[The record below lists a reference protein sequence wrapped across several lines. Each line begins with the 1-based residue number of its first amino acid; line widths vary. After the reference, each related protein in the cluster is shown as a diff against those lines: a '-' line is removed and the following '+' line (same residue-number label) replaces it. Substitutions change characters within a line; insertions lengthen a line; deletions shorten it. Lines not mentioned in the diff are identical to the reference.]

1 MNVRR
6 KSEGRSSQAPSGYI
20 CGNGPS
26 LRKPCQASKL
36 SAMNAVSA
44 PTVQMSAIPSRK
56 NSPVAAAPLRS
67 APTKRDNAA
76 PQVLP
81 AANAPRII
89 AVSRATMRRPSL
101 LRWTRSRGEVLSFSV
116 CRQQFRR
123 VRDMGGDI
131 GKPSVE
137 QTHEEANAGQEEYRR
152 QRHLNRVRG
161 RVQRQVGRRG
171 EHRSKPLALRV
182 GGVLAFLRRML
193 RPASRY
199 DMRCADASNV
209 VS

>member
-6 KSEGRSSQAPSGYI
+6 KSEGRSSQAAAGYI
-20 CGNGPS
+20 CGSGPS
-26 LRKPCQASKL
+26 LFNPCQASRL

-56 NSPVAAAPLRS
+56 NSPVAAAPLRN

-89 AVSRATMRRPSL
+89 AVSRATTSPSEPLEMYSQPRR
-101 LRWTRSRGEVLSFSV
+101 VLSFSG

-123 VRDMGGDI
+123 VRDMGRDI

-161 RVQRQVGRRG
+161 RVQRQLGRRG

-182 GGVLAFLRRML
+182 GGVLAFSGGCWNRLH
-193 RPASRY
+193 
-199 DMRCADASNV
+199 DITCAV
-209 VS
+209 PTPVM